1 MIVSTLQIEVMCY
14 NIKYQHNIFQM
25 LDLVRFNLS
34 KGMIRTEMDIILSK
48 KPDKMKEKVQK
59 NQKKRISI
67 PLKLFEQLKTEADK
81 RKIAIPEFLGL
92 LLDDFL
98 KRNQNEQK
106 QTDEDIQN
114 NNTLQDSSE
123 YNKQGKNVVRLE
135 TVFSENIEN
144 DQARKK
150 VSEKSSIGIIDIEK
164 RLLDKARD
172 ELEVALGTPDEER
185 CKQEYRRLLREQKRK
200 EYNYN
205 GK

>member
-1 MIVSTLQIEVMCY
+1 
-14 NIKYQHNIFQM
+14 
-25 LDLVRFNLS
+25 
-34 KGMIRTEMDIILSK
+34 MDIILSK

-123 YNKQGKNVVRLE
+123 YTKQGKNVVRLE

-150 VSEKSSIGIIDIEK
+150 DREKSSIGIIDIEK

>member
-1 MIVSTLQIEVMCY
+1 
-14 NIKYQHNIFQM
+14 M
-25 LDLVRFNLS
+25 LAMVRFNLS
-34 KGMIRTEMDIILSK
+34 KGMIRTEMDIISSK
-48 KPDKMKEKVQK
+48 KSDKMEKK
-59 NQKKRISI
+59 AQKKRISI
-67 PLKLFEQLKTEADK
+67 SLKLFEQLKTESDK
-81 RKIAIPEFLGL
+81 RKTTIPEFIGI

-114 NNTLQDSSE
+114 NNTLQNSSE

-135 TVFSENIEN
+135 TVFSENIEI
-144 DQARKK
+144 DQERKQ
-150 VSEKSSIGIIDIEK
+150 VSEKSSIGIVGIEE
-164 RLLDKARD
+164 RLLDKARND
-172 ELEVALGTPDEER
+172 LEVAWGTPDEES